1 MKNFGGTKSKRFC
14 NKRKRD
20 LASFVYNCI
29 DEGYVGNNQKGN
41 CKFLKLFVNFFF
53 RLTLGI

>member
-1 MKNFGGTKSKRFC
+1 MKNFVCNKSKRFC

-29 DEGYVGNNQKGN
+29 DEGYGGNEKG
-41 CKFLKLFVNFFF
+41 KYIVALKSFV
-53 RLTLGI
+53 